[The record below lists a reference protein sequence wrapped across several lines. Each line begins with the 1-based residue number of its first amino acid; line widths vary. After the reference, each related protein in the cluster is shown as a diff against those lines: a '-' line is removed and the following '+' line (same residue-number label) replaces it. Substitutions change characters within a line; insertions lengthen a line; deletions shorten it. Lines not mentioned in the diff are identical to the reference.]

1 MEMMLSEKYRPKT
14 IEECV
19 LSHLEPYQ
27 EQMLRASAKA
37 DRLTNLLLFGT
48 PGTGKTTIARVLC
61 DTQRYSVHPFN
72 GSLLGKSGVE
82 GIEKMLRTRSLFHDH
97 RCVLID
103 EVDGVTPDG
112 QKALRAMIEQNPQSI
127 SWIFTANN
135 RSAVIDPLQS
145 RMMCIDFSL
154 PSPDRLRQ
162 HADKIVERCLT
173 ILKRE
178 GVTEL
183 NPDEVRKI
191 VQQSSFDIRQ
201 SLNELQAR
209 FLRPHAA

>member
-1 MEMMLSEKYRPKT
+1 MMLSEKYRPKT

-27 EQMLRASAKA
+27 EELLRASAR
-37 DRLTNLLLFGT
+37 DERLPNLLLYGT
-48 PGTGKTTIARVLC
+48 PGTGKTTVARILC
-61 DTQRYSVHPFN
+61 DPARYSISEFN

-82 GIEKMLRTRSLFHDH
+82 AIEKMLRTRSLLHDH
-97 RCVLID
+97 RCDLID
-103 EVDGVTPDG
+103 EIDGVTQEG
-112 QKALRAMIEQNPQSI
+112 QNALRAMIEQNPETI

-135 RSAVIDPLQS
+135 RNAISEALQS

-162 HADKIVERCLT
+162 HADRIVDRCLV
-173 ILKRE
+173 IMKRE
-178 GVTEL
+178 GVSAI

-191 VQQSSFDIRQ
+191 VQLSGYDIRQ

-209 FLRPHAA
+209 FLPRVAA

>member
-1 MEMMLSEKYRPKT
+1 MMLSEKYRPT
-14 IEECV
+14 NIDECV

-27 EQMLRASAKA
+27 EQMLRASSTA
-37 DRLTNLLLFGT
+37 DRLPNLLLYGT
-48 PGTGKTTIARVLC
+48 PGTGKTTVARVLC
-61 DTQRYSVHPFN
+61 DTERYTVHAFN

-103 EVDGVTPDG
+103 EVDGVTQEG
-112 QKALRAMIEQNPQSI
+112 QKALRAMIEQNPESI

-145 RMMCIDFSL
+145 RMMCIDFSF
-154 PSPDRLRQ
+154 PSTERLRQ
-162 HADKIVERCLT
+162 HADKIVARCLS
-173 ILKRE
+173 ILKHE
-178 GVTEL
+178 GVSDI

-191 VQQSSFDIRQ
+191 IQLSGFDIRQ
-201 SLNELQAR
+201 TLNELQAR
-209 FLRPHAA
+209 FLRPLAA

>member
-1 MEMMLSEKYRPKT
+1 MMLSEKYRPKT
-14 IEECV
+14 IDECV
-19 LSHLEPYQ
+19 FSHLEPYQ
-27 EQMLRASAKA
+27 EELLRASSRA
-37 DRLTNLLLFGT
+37 DRLPNLLLYGT
-48 PGTGKTTIARVLC
+48 PGTGKTTVARILC
-61 DTQRYSVHPFN
+61 NPAKYTISEFN

-103 EVDGVTPDG
+103 EVDGVTQEG
-112 QKALRAMIEQNPQSI
+112 QKALRAMIEQNPETI

-135 RSAVIDPLQS
+135 RSAISQPLQS

-162 HADKIVERCLT
+162 HADKIVDRCLS

-178 GVTEL
+178 GVTAI

-191 VQQSSFDIRQ
+191 AQLCNFDMRQ
-201 SLNELQAR
+201 CLNELQAR
-209 FLRPHAA
+209 FLRPLAA